1 VDALAA
7 PTDLILRPTIS
18 AVDRDELV
26 LRATLEFGDRSR
38 SPFELRIGVPA
49 ELAERADRSA
59 NPFIPL
65 ATLLAAR
72 LAEDLTIEGP
82 VSPRLL
88 AGAGRAAATFQEWW
102 GYRPPEL
109 RAEGGE
115 EPARG
120 GDGVGVMFTRGVDSG
135 ATLIRSLRG
144 EIPERVTHLLSG
156 DGIEWAYSPEVE
168 REIWADHERAAAELG
183 LPLIRM
189 TCNAR
194 ELLRGLIGWPRSF
207 GAAYIGSALAVGPML
222 ANVLTG
228 ATQPLVDPE
237 PRGSRFDLDPLWST
251 EGTAVRQDGAELD
264 RMQRT
269 AIVASDVTY
278 VRWLKVCWQGR
289 GPGNCGRCMK
299 CLRTMTALAGVGVLE
314 QSRLFEAPLTAEAI
328 RDVKP
333 EKLGVAL
340 SDAIPRSVPASMPE
354 IRAAWERKV
363 AEDRAARLARD
374 RAAASASRSA
384 PGSASR
390 RLRRARRRLARRARR
405 ALRRARRGAG
415 RILGRG

>member
-1 VDALAA
+1 MDASAA
-7 PTDLILRPTIS
+7 PTVLILRPTT
-18 AVDRDELV
+18 AVVEHDELA
-26 LRATLEFGDRSR
+26 LRATLEFDDQSR
-38 SPFELRIGVPA
+38 PPFEVRIGVPA
-49 ELAERADRSA
+49 RLAERADRSS
-59 NPFIPL
+59 NPFMPL

-72 LAEDLTIEGP
+72 LGEDLTIEGP

-88 AGAGRAAATFQEWW
+88 GGARRAAATFHDWW
-102 GYRPPEL
+102 DYRPPEL

-115 EPARG
+115 EPAPG

-144 EIPERVTHLLSG
+144 EIPERVTHLLTG
-156 DGIEWAYSPEVE
+156 DGIEWAYSQEVE

-183 LPLIRM
+183 LPLVRM

-194 ELLRGLIGWPRSF
+194 ELLRGMIGWPRSF
-207 GAAYIGSALAVGPML
+207 GAAYIGPALALGPML
-222 ANVLTG
+222 SNVLTG

-269 AIVASDVTY
+269 AIVASDETY

-299 CLRTMTALAGVGVLE
+299 CLRTMTALAAAGVLE

-328 RDVKP
+328 RDVQP

-354 IRAAWERKV
+354 IREAWERKV
-363 AEDRAARLARD
+363 AEDRAARVARD
-374 RAAASASRSA
+374 RASASASGSG
-384 PGSASR
+384 PGSAAR
-390 RLRRARRRLARRARR
+390 RMRRTRRRLAKLARRTRRRARH
-405 ALRRARRGAG
+405 GAG
-415 RILGRG
+415 RLLGRG